1 VGATLLGHPTGLFG
15 LFFVEMWERF
25 SYYGMRALLV
35 FYMTKDFLQYSD
47 STANAVYGAY
57 TSLVYM
63 SPFFGGLLADRLLGA
78 RRAIILGGLL
88 MAAGQFMLTVPDRWA
103 FFAGLALLVCGNG
116 FFKPNISTIVGS
128 LYKPDSPKRD
138 GGFTIF
144 YLGINLGAGI
154 SPLLCSYIGKEF
166 GRQYGFGVATAGML
180 AGVALF
186 IAPTRLSRVLILLTS
201 LVTAAGLVG
210 FYPEDPVSIAMTLFS
225 AVALVVA
232 AGIAWVAL
240 GRGGLPP
247 GAGAPPDAERL
258 RRRAFGP
265 LAREWLLYLGTVV
278 AVVFFTFL
286 VSGVGLL
293 FRPTPPVPPAAA
305 AVEESAAGEGQQ
317 AAAKSPASAKENAAA
332 ESAENEENQDLA
344 GVPFG
349 GKPLTLVPQD
359 KVEQMQ
365 ESPSPLVRAAGVVA
379 EEGSRPASLMLI
391 VAFVACVL
399 YVGVEMLRLDKVAR
413 QRMYVVLILTF
424 FSMLFFAFYE
434 QAGSSLNFFTDRNV
448 RRVVLVERT
457 VTAGEVGTTIKIRPT
472 QEQVGYRNGAKMFTL
487 DQLEEFEKLRQE
499 HAAHRTLKERLL
511 RLAATVGL
519 LRQEDKD
526 DSAFKAEIDW
536 KVSADDVGMGIATPD
551 REVPAESLQS
561 VNSIYILLV
570 GPLLAGLWTFL
581 GARGWEPSTTVK
593 FALGLL
599 QLGLGFGIFWYGTRT
614 CDGRGMVPLVVLMV
628 AYLPYTTGELCLS
641 PVGLSMVTRLSPVR
655 LVSTVMGTWFLAS
668 AYAQFLAA
676 MIAQASSVLRQ
687 GGHMPP
693 PLETVHVYGKV
704 WGALAVSSF
713 VFAAVC
719 FALAPLLNRW
729 MHPEVD

>member
-1 VGATLLGHPTGLFG
+1 MATPPESLESASPAGGRDVAGPTLLGHPTGLFG

-47 STANAVYGAY
+47 STANTVYGAY

-88 MAAGQFMLTVPDRWA
+88 MSVGQFMLTLPDRWA
-103 FFAGLALLVCGNG
+103 FFAGLALLITGNG
-116 FFKPNISTIVGS
+116 FFKPNISTIVGT
-128 LYKPDSPKRD
+128 LYKPGSPKRD

-186 IAPTRLSRVLILLTS
+186 VAPTALSRVLILLTS
-201 LVTAAGLVG
+201 LATAAGLIG

-265 LAREWLLYLGTVV
+265 LSREWLLYLGTVA

-293 FRPTPPVPPAAA
+293 FRPAATK
-305 AVEESAAGEGQQ
+305 Q
-317 AAAKSPASAKENAAA
+317 AAATAPEGR
-332 ESAENEENQDLA
+332 ESEEFA
-344 GVPFG
+344 GVPCG
-349 GKPLTLVPQD
+349 GKPLTLVPQATV
-359 KVEQMQ
+359 KQME
-365 ESPSPLVRAAGVVA
+365 ESPRPLVRAAAVVA

-391 VAFVACVL
+391 VAFVACVGYL
-399 YVGVEMLRLDKVAR
+399 AVEMVRLDRIAR

-457 VTAGEVGTTIKIRPT
+457 VTADEVGTTIKIQPT
-472 QEQVGYRNGAKMFTL
+472 QEQVGYRNGAKLFTL
-487 DQLEEFEKLRQE
+487 DQLEQFEKLRQE
-499 HAAHRTLKERLL
+499 HATHRTLKERLV
-511 RLAATVGL
+511 RLAVTLGL
-519 LRQEDKD
+519 SRREDKD
-526 DSAFKAEIDW
+526 AQTFKAEIDW
-536 KVSADDVGMGIATPD
+536 KVGADNVGMGVATPD

-581 GARGWEPSTTVK
+581 GARGWEPSTTAK

-599 QLGLGFGIFWYGTRT
+599 QLGLGFGVFWYGTRM

-641 PVGLSMVTRLSPVR
+641 PVGLSMVTRLSPAR

-668 AYAQFLAA
+668 AYAQLLAA
-676 MIAQASSVLRQ
+676 MIAQACSVMKQ
-687 GGHMPP
+687 DGHYPP
-693 PLETVHVYGKV
+693 PQETVHLYGHV
-704 WGALAVSSF
+704 WAALAVSSF
-713 VFAAVC
+713 VFAAIC
-719 FALAPLLNRW
+719 FALAPKLNRW
-729 MHPEVD
+729 MHPEAD